1 MFYFLKYSNHLENQN
16 YFKKNLKEIL
26 KREKKQL
33 MWLIVLEVI
42 KLWELLMLISK
53 LQNDN

>member
-1 MFYFLKYSNHLENQN
+1 MFYFLKYSNPLENQN

-33 MWLIVLEVI
+33 M
-42 KLWELLMLISK
+42 
-53 LQNDN
+53 